1 MHGDPTYLYFV
12 EIIDNLAVFNVAIWK
27 LKKSDL
33 SVKVRNYFVSVLVA
47 ITTVDSDFD
56 ELSGMLYLVIA
67 GESDTLTWY
76 KVDTADFLGLMT
88 I

>member
-33 SVKVRNYFVSVLVA
+33 SVKVRNYFVSVLVV
-47 ITTVDSDFD
+47 TSVDSDFD
-56 ELSGMLYLVIA
+56 ELTGMIYIVIA
-67 GESDTLTWY
+67 GDSDSLTWY

>member
-33 SVKVRNYFVSVLVA
+33 SVKVRNYFVSVLVV
-47 ITTVDSDFD
+47 T
-56 ELSGMLYLVIA
+56 GMIYIVIA
-67 GESDTLTWY
+67 GDSDSLTWY